1 MTSFRRMLHYLRPYW
16 ILIALAVSFLFL
28 ATVVELLIPLQI
40 ERIIDDGIA
49 TGDMGIVGIVTLE
62 MIGLVLL
69 SMLFS
74 IANVILSVRVSEHS
88 AADIRDATY
97 RRIQQFSFGNL
108 NELRTGELLVRLT
121 SDVNK
126 IKLVVMMS
134 LIMALRTPLMLVGSL
149 IMLVLISPTLALLLL
164 VLLPLMTGI
173 IWWFTV
179 KSGPMYEA
187 VQRRLDR
194 LNTVM
199 QENLAGVQ
207 VVKAFVRADYENERY
222 DRANTQLMNK
232 SIQVNQLVVLLLPT
246 MVLILNLG
254 IAAII
259 WFGGLQAINGQ
270 MTSGE
275 IVAFVNYLLMTMI
288 TVMMLGRILPMI
300 SAAEASAG
308 RILEVVDSKVK
319 VQDKPQARPI
329 DPEQVNGRIAFENVT
344 FDYDSDQNEH
354 EVVLKNI
361 DFVARPGETVAILGA
376 TGSGKSTLVN
386 LIPRFYD
393 VSEGRVTIDGV
404 DVREVTKE
412 SLRSLV
418 GVCLQET
425 LLFSGTIRDNI
436 AFGDYNASQDD
447 IVTAAQ
453 LAAADDFITS
463 KHDSY
468 DTVVGKHGAGL
479 SGGQRQRVAIAR
491 ALARRPKILI
501 LDDST
506 SSVDVATEVRI
517 QKALDDKLEDVTSF
531 IVAQR
536 ISTVLTAD
544 KIIVLDKGRI
554 AAIGNHRELMT
565 SSPIYQEIYESQ
577 LGDEP
582 LNGNGR
588 PQDGI

>member
-149 IMLVLISPTLALLLL
+149 IMLVLISQTLALLLL

-319 VQDKPQARPI
+319 VQDKPQACPI
-329 DPEQVNGRIAFENVT
+329 DHEKVNGRIAFENVT

-354 EVVLKNI
+354 EAVLKNI

-436 AFGDYNASQDD
+436 AFGDYDASQDD

>member
-149 IMLVLISPTLALLLL
+149 IMLVLISQTLALLLL

-354 EVVLKNI
+354 EAVLKNI

-436 AFGDYNASQDD
+436 AFGDYDASQDD

>member
-354 EVVLKNI
+354 EAVLKNI

-412 SLRSLV
+412 SLRALV

-436 AFGDYNASQDD
+436 AFGDHDASQDD

-463 KHDSY
+463 KPDGY
-468 DTVVGKHGAGL
+468 DTVVGKRGAGL

-577 LGDEP
+577 LGDGP

>member
-1 MTSFRRMLHYLRPYW
+1 MTSFRCMLHYLRPYW
-16 ILIALAVSFLFL
+16 ILIALAVSFLLL

-49 TGDMGIVGIVTLE
+49 SGDMGIVGIVTLE

-108 NELRTGELLVRLT
+108 DELRTGELLVRLT

-134 LIMALRTPLMLVGSL
+134 LILALRAPLMLVGSL

-187 VQRRLDR
+187 VQRCLDR

-199 QENLAGVQ
+199 QENLAGVK
-207 VVKAFVRADYENERY
+207 VIKAFVRADYENERY
-222 DRANTQLMNK
+222 DRVNKQLMNK

-308 RILEVVDSKVK
+308 RILEVVDSKVE
-319 VQDKPQARPI
+319 VQDKPQARPL
-329 DPEQVNGRIAFENVT
+329 DPEQINGRIAFENVT

-354 EVVLKNI
+354 EAVLKNI
-361 DFVARPGETVAILGA
+361 DFVATPGETVAILGA
-376 TGSGKSTLVN
+376 TGCGKSTLVN

-393 VSEGRVTIDGV
+393 VSEGRVTIDGI

-412 SLRSLV
+412 SLRALV
-418 GVCLQET
+418 GICLQET
-425 LLFSGTIRDNI
+425 LLFSGKVRDNI
-436 AFGDYNASQDD
+436 AFGNQDASRDD

-453 LAAADDFITS
+453 LSDADDFITS
-463 KHDSY
+463 KPDGY
-468 DTVVGKHGAGL
+468 DTVVGKRGAGL

-506 SSVDVATEVRI
+506 SSVDLVTEVRI
-517 QKALDDKLEDVTSF
+517 QKALDDNLEDVTSF

-554 AAIGNHRELMT
+554 AAIGNHRELIT
-565 SSPIYQEIYESQ
+565 ASPVYQEIYESQ

>member
-259 WFGGLQAINGQ
+259 WFGGLQTINGQ

-354 EVVLKNI
+354 EVVLNNI

-436 AFGDYNASQDD
+436 AFGDYDASQDD

>member
-275 IVAFVNYLLMTMI
+275 IVAFVNYLLMMMI

-354 EVVLKNI
+354 EAVLKNI

-412 SLRSLV
+412 SLRALV

-436 AFGDYNASQDD
+436 AFGDHDASQDD

-463 KHDSY
+463 KPDGY

>member
-436 AFGDYNASQDD
+436 AFGDHDASQDD

-577 LGDEP
+577 LGDGT

>member
-1 MTSFRRMLHYLRPYW
+1 
-16 ILIALAVSFLFL
+16 
-28 ATVVELLIPLQI
+28 
-40 ERIIDDGIA
+40 
-49 TGDMGIVGIVTLE
+49 
-62 MIGLVLL
+62 
-69 SMLFS
+69 
-74 IANVILSVRVSEHS
+74 
-88 AADIRDATY
+88 
-97 RRIQQFSFGNL
+97 
-108 NELRTGELLVRLT
+108 
-121 SDVNK
+121 
-126 IKLVVMMS
+126 
-134 LIMALRTPLMLVGSL
+134 
-149 IMLVLISPTLALLLL
+149 
-164 VLLPLMTGI
+164 
-173 IWWFTV
+173 
-179 KSGPMYEA
+179 
-187 VQRRLDR
+187 
-194 LNTVM
+194 
-199 QENLAGVQ
+199 
-207 VVKAFVRADYENERY
+207 
-222 DRANTQLMNK
+222 
-232 SIQVNQLVVLLLPT
+232 
-246 MVLILNLG
+246 
-254 IAAII
+254 
-259 WFGGLQAINGQ
+259 
-270 MTSGE
+270 
-275 IVAFVNYLLMTMI
+275 
-288 TVMMLGRILPMI
+288 
-300 SAAEASAG
+300 
-308 RILEVVDSKVK
+308 
-319 VQDKPQARPI
+319 
-329 DPEQVNGRIAFENVT
+329 
-344 FDYDSDQNEH
+344 
-354 EVVLKNI
+354 
-361 DFVARPGETVAILGA
+361 VAILGA

-412 SLRSLV
+412 SLRALV

-436 AFGDYNASQDD
+436 AFGDHDASQDD

-463 KHDSY
+463 KPDGY

-491 ALARRPKILI
+491 ALARQPKILI

-506 SSVDVATEVRI
+506 SLVDVATEVRI

-577 LGDEP
+577 LGDGT

>member
-1 MTSFRRMLHYLRPYW
+1 MLHYLSPYW
-16 ILIALAVSFLFL
+16 ILIALAVSFLLL

-179 KSGPMYEA
+179 KSVPIYEA

-207 VVKAFVRADYENERY
+207 VVKAFVRADYEKERY
-222 DRANTQLMNK
+222 DRANTQLMDK

-254 IAAII
+254 IATII

-308 RILEVVDSKVK
+308 RILEVVDSKVE
-319 VQDKPQARPI
+319 VQDKPQARPL

-354 EVVLKNI
+354 ETVLKNI
-361 DFVARPGETVAILGA
+361 DFVATPGETVAILGA

-393 VSEGRVTIDGV
+393 VSKGRVTIDGV

-412 SLRSLV
+412 SLRALV

-436 AFGDYNASQDD
+436 AFGDHDASRDD

-453 LAAADDFITS
+453 LADADDFITS
-463 KHDSY
+463 KPDGY
-468 DTVVGKHGAGL
+468 NTVVGKRGVGL

-517 QKALDDKLEDVTSF
+517 QKALDDNLEDVTSF
-531 IVAQR
+531 IVAHR

-554 AAIGNHRELMT
+554 AAVGNHRELMT

-577 LGDEP
+577 LGDGP

-588 PQDGI
+588 QKDGI

>member
-1 MTSFRRMLHYLRPYW
+1 MLHYLSPYW
-16 ILIALAVSFLFL
+16 ILIALAVSFLLL

-207 VVKAFVRADYENERY
+207 VVKAFVRADYEKERY
-222 DRANTQLMNK
+222 DRANTQLMDK

-254 IAAII
+254 IATII

-308 RILEVVDSKVK
+308 RILEVVDSKVE
-319 VQDKPQARPI
+319 VQDKPQARPL

-354 EVVLKNI
+354 ETVLKNI
-361 DFVARPGETVAILGA
+361 DFVATPGETVAILGA

-393 VSEGRVTIDGV
+393 VSKGRVTIDGV

-412 SLRSLV
+412 SLRALV

-436 AFGDYNASQDD
+436 AFGDHDASRDD

-453 LAAADDFITS
+453 LADADDFITS
-463 KHDSY
+463 KPDGY
-468 DTVVGKHGAGL
+468 NTVVGKRGVGL

-517 QKALDDKLEDVTSF
+517 QKALDDNLEDVTSF
-531 IVAQR
+531 IVAHR

-554 AAIGNHRELMT
+554 AAVGNHRELMT

-577 LGDEP
+577 LGDGP

-588 PQDGI
+588 QKDGI

>member
-74 IANVILSVRVSEHS
+74 IVNVILSVRVSEHS

-354 EVVLKNI
+354 EAVLKNI
-361 DFVARPGETVAILGA
+361 DFVARPCETVAILGA

-412 SLRSLV
+412 SLRALV

-436 AFGDYNASQDD
+436 AFGDHDASQDD

-463 KHDSY
+463 KPDGY

-491 ALARRPKILI
+491 ALARQPKILI

-506 SSVDVATEVRI
+506 SLVDVATEVRI

-577 LGDEP
+577 LGDGT

>member
-149 IMLVLISPTLALLLL
+149 IMLVLISQTLALLLL

-354 EVVLKNI
+354 EAVLKNI

-386 LIPRFYD
+386 LIPRLYD

-412 SLRSLV
+412 SLRALV

-436 AFGDYNASQDD
+436 AFGDHDASQDD

-468 DTVVGKHGAGL
+468 DTVVGKRGAGL

-536 ISTVLTAD
+536 ISTVLTAA

-577 LGDEP
+577 LGDGP

>member
-436 AFGDYNASQDD
+436 AFGDYDASQDD

>member
-436 AFGDYNASQDD
+436 AFVDYDASQDD

>member
-1 MTSFRRMLHYLRPYW
+1 
-16 ILIALAVSFLFL
+16 
-28 ATVVELLIPLQI
+28 
-40 ERIIDDGIA
+40 
-49 TGDMGIVGIVTLE
+49 MGIVGIVTLE

-149 IMLVLISPTLALLLL
+149 IMLVLISQTLALLLL

-354 EVVLKNI
+354 EAVLKNI

-393 VSEGRVTIDGV
+393 VSEGRVTIDGF

-412 SLRSLV
+412 SLRALV

-436 AFGDYNASQDD
+436 AFGDHDASQDD

-506 SSVDVATEVRI
+506 SLVDVATEVRI

>member
-74 IANVILSVRVSEHS
+74 IVNVILSVRVSEHS

-436 AFGDYNASQDD
+436 AFGDYDASQDD

>member
-149 IMLVLISPTLALLLL
+149 IMLVLTSPTLALLLL

-319 VQDKPQARPI
+319 VQDKPQACPI
-329 DPEQVNGRIAFENVT
+329 DHEKVNGRIAFENVT

-354 EVVLKNI
+354 EAVLKNI

-436 AFGDYNASQDD
+436 AFGDYDASQDD

-453 LAAADDFITS
+453 LATADDFITS

-468 DTVVGKHGAGL
+468 DTVVGKRGAGL

-577 LGDEP
+577 LGDDH

>member
-149 IMLVLISPTLALLLL
+149 IMLVLISQTLALLLL

-319 VQDKPQARPI
+319 VQDKPQACPI
-329 DPEQVNGRIAFENVT
+329 DHEKVNGRIAFENVT

-354 EVVLKNI
+354 EAVLKNI

-436 AFGDYNASQDD
+436 AFGDYDASQDD
-447 IVTAAQ
+447 IVTVAQ

-468 DTVVGKHGAGL
+468 DTVVGKRGAGL

-577 LGDEP
+577 LGDGP

>member
-1 MTSFRRMLHYLRPYW
+1 MLHYLRPYW
-16 ILIALAVSFLFL
+16 ILIALAVSFLLL

-69 SMLFS
+69 STLFS
-74 IANVILSVRVSEHS
+74 IANAILSVRVSEHS

-97 RRIQQFSFGNL
+97 RRIQQFSYGNL

-308 RILEVVDSKVK
+308 RILEVVDSKVE
-319 VQDKPQARPI
+319 VQDKPQARPLN
-329 DPEQVNGRIAFENVT
+329 PEQVNGRIAFENVT

-354 EVVLKNI
+354 EAVLKNI

-412 SLRSLV
+412 SLRALV

-436 AFGDYNASQDD
+436 AFGDHDASQDD
-447 IVTAAQ
+447 IVTAAR

-463 KHDSY
+463 KPDGY
-468 DTVVGKHGAGL
+468 DTVVGKRGAGL

-491 ALARRPKILI
+491 ALARQPKILI

-517 QKALDDKLEDVTSF
+517 QKALDDNLEDVTSF

-565 SSPIYQEIYESQ
+565 TSPIYQEIYESQ
-577 LGDEP
+577 LGDGP

-588 PQDGI
+588 PQDEI

>member
-354 EVVLKNI
+354 EAVLKNI

-412 SLRSLV
+412 SLRALV

-436 AFGDYNASQDD
+436 AFGDYDASQDD

>member
-1 MTSFRRMLHYLRPYW
+1 MTSFRRMLHFLRPYW
-16 ILIALAVSFLFL
+16 ILIALAVSFLLL

-49 TGDMGIVGIVTLE
+49 SGDMGIVGIVTLE

-74 IANVILSVRVSEHS
+74 IANVILSVRVSEYS
-88 AADIRDATY
+88 TADIREATY
-97 RRIQQFSFGNL
+97 RCIQQFSFGNL
-108 NELRTGELLVRLT
+108 DELQTGELLVRLT

-164 VLLPLMTGI
+164 VLLPLMSGI
-173 IWWFTV
+173 IWWFTI
-179 KSGPMYEA
+179 KSGSMYEA
-187 VQRRLDR
+187 VQCRLDR
-194 LNTVM
+194 LDTVM

-222 DRANTQLMNK
+222 DRANKQLMKK

-288 TVMMLGRILPMI
+288 TVMMLGRFLPMI

-308 RILEVVDSKVK
+308 RILEVFDSKVE
-319 VQDKPQARPI
+319 VQDKPQARPLNA
-329 DPEQVNGRIAFENVT
+329 EQVNGRIAFEDVT
-344 FDYDSDQNEH
+344 FDYDSGHNEH
-354 EVVLKNI
+354 EAVLKNI
-361 DFVARPGETVAILGA
+361 DFVATPGETVAILGA
-376 TGSGKSTLVN
+376 TGCGKSTLVN

-393 VSEGRVTIDGV
+393 VSEGRVTIDGF

-412 SLRSLV
+412 SMRALV
-418 GVCLQET
+418 GICLQET

-436 AFGDYNASQDD
+436 AFGDHDASRDD

-453 LAAADDFITS
+453 LAAADEFITP
-463 KHDSY
+463 KPEGY
-468 DTVVGKHGAGL
+468 DTVVGKRGAGL

-506 SSVDVATEVRI
+506 SSVDVVTEVRI
-517 QKALDDKLEDVTSF
+517 QKALDDNLEGVTSF
-531 IVAQR
+531 IIAQR

-554 AAIGNHRELMT
+554 VAIGNHRELMT
-565 SSPIYQEIYESQ
+565 TSTIYQEIYESQ
-577 LGDEP
+577 LGDGP

>member
-126 IKLVVMMS
+126 IKLAVMMS

-149 IMLVLISPTLALLLL
+149 IMLVLTSPTLALLLL

-319 VQDKPQARPI
+319 VQDKPQACPI
-329 DPEQVNGRIAFENVT
+329 DHEKVNGRIAFENVT

-354 EVVLKNI
+354 EAVLKNI

-436 AFGDYNASQDD
+436 AFGDYDASQDD

-468 DTVVGKHGAGL
+468 DTVVGKRGAGL

-577 LGDEP
+577 LGDGP